1 MPLRDPWSESDRY
14 VPRTVVQPLQRI
26 LRHEA
31 AGGAVMLVAAA
42 IAIVWA
48 NSPWGD
54 TYAQVWQTTLRVEL
68 GGVLHLDHLSLQT
81 WVNDALMTVFFLL
94 VGVEIKRELVHG
106 ELRDARAV
114 ALPVIAAIG
123 GMIVPAVIYGAIN
136 AGGPGADGWAVPTA
150 TDIAFAVGVVTLA
163 GPRVPL
169 AGKIFLLTLAVAD
182 DVGAI
187 VVIAVFYT
195 GALSWGWLAAAA
207 AALAVIFVM
216 RRGDVQSLAPYLA
229 VGGFAWLALLE
240 SGVHATLIGVALGL
254 LTPAWPLRSPRRFPA
269 EARRVVNRIEAA
281 YYDRVLTPREFAENE
296 QNIAEVAR
304 LAMFSTS
311 PLERLERALSPWVA
325 YVVVPV
331 FALANAGVNLDGG
344 ALRGVVSDPTTTG
357 VLLGLV
363 AGKTIGVLGATAVA
377 VRLGIAR
384 LPSGTTWRHMFGLAT
399 SAGIGFTV
407 ALFVTSLAFDTAA
420 TTDAAKVGILTGST
434 LAGIIGF
441 CLLRAAP
448 LDAPADKV
456 RRYPAARRLRRAGA
470 DAGRSIVV
478 VENDAPPADRI
489 DGQPDRL
496 DPGPHPEDPGAHGP
510 GRALGVG
517 PQAASEDIPRDQFPE
532 GGDQRPEHRT
542 LAPRQHDRPSR
553 VPQHH
558 IGLDVGR
565 PAPPVVLG
573 GQTLHASEQVAL
585 VGGDADPILARVEPR
600 RRGAI
605 GDK

>member
-54 TYAQVWQTTLRVEL
+54 TYAHVWQTTLRVEL

-136 AGGPGADGWAVPTA
+136 AGGPGADGWAVPMA

-163 GPRVPL
+163 GRRVPL
-169 AGKIFLLTLAVAD
+169 AARIFLLTLAVAD

-187 VVIAVFYT
+187 VVIAVFYS

-207 AALAVIFVM
+207 SALAVIFVM

-269 EARRVVNRIEAA
+269 EARRVINRIEAA

-296 QNIAEVAR
+296 QSIAEVAT

-331 FALANAGVNLDGG
+331 FALANAGVTLDGG

-357 VLLGLV
+357 VMLGLI

-399 SAGIGFTV
+399 SAGVGFTV

-420 TTDAAKVGILTGST
+420 TADAAKVGILTGSA

-441 CLLRAAP
+441 SILRTAP
-448 LDAPADKV
+448 VATEPTTSTALGP
-456 RRYPAARRLRRAGA
+456 PAASLVPRPAELAPVASLHTDDPGDRAG
-470 DAGRSIVV
+470 
-478 VENDAPPADRI
+478 
-489 DGQPDRL
+489 
-496 DPGPHPEDPGAHGP
+496 
-510 GRALGVG
+510 
-517 PQAASEDIPRDQFPE
+517 
-532 GGDQRPEHRT
+532 
-542 LAPRQHDRPSR
+542 
-553 VPQHH
+553 
-558 IGLDVGR
+558 
-565 PAPPVVLG
+565 
-573 GQTLHASEQVAL
+573 VA
-585 VGGDADPILARVEPR
+585 GDAYVSHV
-600 RRGAI
+600 G
-605 GDK
+605 